1 MSSSSAPAHFLPNLE
16 PNQVQWGKY
25 MIQVYVGQKGPEPL
39 GTVVFNEIEEKAKDK
54 LKDYP
59 GAFLYAGGSAGTC
72 ATEHA
77 NTSYLRSLRI
87 IPRMLKPTNTRS
99 LSTTLFGFR
108 YPSPIL
114 LAPIGVQGTFY
125 AEGELAPARAAGKL
139 GVPFVCSTASTR
151 TIEHVARANDE
162 FAKIVPSEKG
172 DGSPDPTKG
181 AVWNLSLINKQ
192 SEGALAPRW
201 YQLYWPIHDSVTS
214 SLLSRAKASG
224 YTTLVITL
232 DTMTLGWRPHD
243 LERSYL
249 PFGLGVGIEIGR
261 SDPVFMALHN
271 RKPTADYEPPFPY
284 LPSDILA
291 MARGLKGTEQEQAK
305 AKEDA
310 FVGQAWLAES
320 NSGTYRGWD
329 DLDFI
334 LKEWEGPVVLKG
346 IQSVRDAEKAVEVL
360 MKDGREGGIIVSNH
374 GGRQVDG
381 AIPSILAL
389 QRILSS
395 KKVQEARNPLP
406 GSNKKKFHV
415 LFDSGIRTGS
425 DILKAVMLGA
435 DAVLIGRPYVYASI
449 LGGQAGVEQV
459 IQHLLADLEI
469 TMGLSGWDSLDE
481 VRGKGLKSVLAS
493 VKGDMKG
500 EMVGVDDGE
509 EVEILIK
516 VDC

>member
-1 MSSSSAPAHFLPNLE
+1 MRSSKRN
-16 PNQVQWGKY
+16 
-25 MIQVYVGQKGPEPL
+25 
-39 GTVVFNEIEEKAKDK
+39 K
-54 LKDYP
+54 LKHYP

-72 ATEHA
+72 TTEHA
-77 NTSYLRSLRI
+77 NASYLRSLRI
-87 IPRMLKPTNTRS
+87 IPP
-99 LSTTLFGFR
+99 
-108 YPSPIL
+108 
-114 LAPIGVQGTFY
+114 PIGVQETFY
-125 AEGELAPARAAGKL
+125 AKGEIAPARAAGKL
-139 GVPFVCSTASTR
+139 GVPTR

-162 FAKIVPSEKG
+162 FVKVVPSEKG
-172 DGSPDPTKG
+172 DRSPDPTKEG
-181 AVWNLSLINKQ
+181 
-192 SEGALAPRW
+192 GALAPRW

-291 MARGLKGTEQEQAK
+291 MARGLK

-320 NSGTYRGWD
+320 NSGTYRSWD

-346 IQSVRDAEKAVEVL
+346 IQSVRDAEKAVEML

-374 GGRQVDG
+374 
-381 AIPSILAL
+381 
-389 QRILSS
+389 
-395 KKVQEARNPLP
+395 EAKNPLP

-415 LFDSGIRTGS
+415 LFDCGIRTGS

-435 DAVLIGRPYVYASI
+435 DAVL
-449 LGGQAGVEQV
+449 
-459 IQHLLADLEI
+459 
-469 TMGLSGWDSLDE
+469 SGSL
-481 VRGKGLKSVLAS
+481 
-493 VKGDMKG
+493 
-500 EMVGVDDGE
+500 
-509 EVEILIK
+509 
-516 VDC
+516 